1 MGGGDS
7 LSSTRPLS
15 PHFVPVSFP
24 EELPGVPIASIGVR
38 LRLPVPVKRAR
49 LLPSNELLDVKVE
62 NGTASFVVP
71 RLNVLAMLAIE
82 TGAA

>member
-1 MGGGDS
+1 M
-7 LSSTRPLS
+7 
-15 PHFVPVSFP
+15 
-24 EELPGVPIASIGVR
+24 PIVSIGVR
-38 LRLPVPVKRAR
+38 LRCPVPVKRAR